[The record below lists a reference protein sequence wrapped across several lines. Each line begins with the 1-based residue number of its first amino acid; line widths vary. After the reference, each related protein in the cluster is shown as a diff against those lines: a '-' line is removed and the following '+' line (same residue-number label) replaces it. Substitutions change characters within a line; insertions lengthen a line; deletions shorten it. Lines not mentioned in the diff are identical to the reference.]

1 MEDQH
6 LLKHIKDYWII
17 YAFLVQLVISYTVIN
32 QSIKYNARDI
42 QTVSFRVERIEEN
55 EDGNALIIAQI
66 NSRLASIDTAILF
79 IKEKVR

>member
-1 MEDQH
+1 MKDQH

-32 QSIKYNARDI
+32 QSITDNTRDI
-42 QTVSFRVERIEEN
+42 QSVVFRVERIEEN